1 MQEII
6 TTKLRN
12 EQLKLE
18 KQQQEPREELE
29 FFRAFFQDVD
39 FSNYHTYS
47 KIKEEDFLIAYVKS
61 EKKEY
66 NLNELRGHISKI
78 IKLYQKNSLEEINV
92 LIETI
97 NFLTLPEIYSK
108 TMSALT
114 DPNELSRAATFYE
127 ILE

>member
-1 MQEII
+1 MQETI

-18 KQQQEPREELE
+18 KQHQEPREELE

-61 EKKEY
+61 EKK
-66 NLNELRGHISKI
+66 RI
-78 IKLYQKNSLEEINV
+78 
-92 LIETI
+92 
-97 NFLTLPEIYSK
+97 
-108 TMSALT
+108 
-114 DPNELSRAATFYE
+114 
-127 ILE
+127 